1 MSRCDFESKL
11 WSNPTE
17 KKKKKRIAF
26 TITSWSPW
34 QPWLSLHERLTECD
48 LQWSFLWSRSWRLGI
63 PANTMAG
70 FSINMIICCRL
81 PGRWTSTASGER
93 LELYMRQQRGWM
105 TTEYRRCTWPQM
117 YTHHHIGEWRYLIL
131 IQKKWCWQC
140 ACSSL
145 NFVCSPLHSTKC
157 QGPVASFSDHIR
169 RGFKMWFIYIE
180 IWMPKWSRP

>member
-17 KKKKKRIAF
+17 KKKRRIAF

-93 LELYMRQQRGWM
+93 LELYMRQQRGWV
-105 TTEYRRCTWPQM
+105 TTEYRRMHMAADVHTPPHRRVEVPDIN
-117 YTHHHIGEWRYLIL
+117 T
-131 IQKKWCWQC
+131 KKMMLAMCLQQ
-140 ACSSL
+140 SELSL
-145 NFVCSPLHSTKC
+145 FTPS
-157 QGPVASFSDHIR
+157 
-169 RGFKMWFIYIE
+169 
-180 IWMPKWSRP
+180 